1 MPFPSGMPAK
11 QIVVIRDDTGNGR
24 MAGQQGGISPVGT
37 VSLLLPFYRSGYV
50 VMKH

>member
-11 QIVVIRDDTGNGR
+11 QIVAIRDDTGNGR
-24 MAGQQGGISPVGT
+24 MAGQQGGI